1 VCYLFHTFISFMFF
15 FVSLFL
21 SCLLLLFFLQ
31 ILRKELNLYRW
42 LNERHFRRKCGVNF
56 PSKLLTVV
64 KLFLPSGFWPIGAR
78 LCPQL
83 H

>member
-1 VCYLFHTFISFMFF
+1 MFIIII
-15 FVSLFL
+15 
-21 SCLLLLFFLQ
+21 FLQ